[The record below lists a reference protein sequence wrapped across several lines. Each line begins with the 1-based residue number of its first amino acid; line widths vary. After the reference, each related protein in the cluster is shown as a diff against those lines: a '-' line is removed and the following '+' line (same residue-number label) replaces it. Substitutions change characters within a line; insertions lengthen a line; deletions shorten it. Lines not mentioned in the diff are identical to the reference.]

1 MSFLVVRQWKEGL
14 LLNRNIVQVFAYS
27 PFSTYKRFSD
37 IDININPGMASRKYL
52 HLLKKSGNL
61 LGVSGCVIL
70 GYVLYDK
77 YKKEGN
83 VYASWTTNFE
93 PSVKW
98 DANWDRYLPV
108 FSLLSLESLFMLL
121 YIIYFQQ
128 FRDDIYYEIIKSYV
142 VHGTSMIWAFGLSC

>member
-1 MSFLVVRQWKEGL
+1 M
-14 LLNRNIVQVFAYS
+14 NRNIVQVFAYS
-27 PFSTYKRFSD
+27 PFTTYKRISD
-37 IDININPGMASRKYL
+37 IDINISPSMASRKYL

-98 DANWDRYLPV
+98 DANWDRYLSV
-108 FSLLSLESLFMLL
+108 FNFLLFVCIMSLSRLMCIIHFNDFVMTYLMKSLVLWNME
-121 YIIYFQQ
+121 Q
-128 FRDDIYYEIIKSYV
+128 
-142 VHGTSMIWAFGLSC
+142 A